1 MTSILVVCT
10 GNVCRSPIAEG
21 LLRNALERRFG
32 PRAPSVSSAGTQGWD
47 GSPAM
52 PESIEAARE
61 REIDI
66 SGHLGR
72 RLSVRMVLDADLI
85 LAMAAEHRTQ
95 ILGASPKLESKTF
108 TLKELVRLLA
118 ALEAPDPEAGPDAL
132 IGRVAAAEALRRSG
146 FVGNPHDDDV
156 ADPLGMPLESFR
168 AIAWELDEWIAKL
181 VDGLFGRPIASTD
194 IFGEREATS

>member
-1 MTSILVVCT
+1 MVSILVVCT

-32 PRAPSVSSAGTQGWD
+32 SGAPGVSSAGTQGWD

-66 SGHLGR
+66 SGHVAR

-95 ILGASPKLESKTF
+95 IIGASPKLEPKTF

-118 ALEAPDPEAGPDAL
+118 ALEAPDAGAGPEAFL
-132 IGRVAAAEALRRSG
+132 ERVEAAATLRRSG
-146 FVGNPHDDDV
+146 FEGSPHDDDI

>member
-32 PRAPSVSSAGTQGWD
+32 LRAPLVSSAGTQGWE

-66 SGHLGR
+66 SEHVAR

-85 LAMAAEHRTQ
+85 LAMAAEHREQ
-95 ILGASPKLESKTF
+95 IIGASPKLEPKTF

-118 ALEAPDPEAGPDAL
+118 ALDDADPQDEPTAL
-132 IGRVAAAEALRRSG
+132 VGRVAAAEALRRSG
-146 FVGNPHDDDV
+146 FTGNPHDEDI

-168 AIAWELDEWIAKL
+168 AIAWELDEWLAKL
-181 VDGLFGRPIASTD
+181 VDGLFGRPVAWRD
-194 IFGEREATS
+194 IFGERKATP

>member
-1 MTSILVVCT
+1 MASILVVCT

-32 PRAPSVSSAGTQGWD
+32 PRAPLVSSAGTQGWE

-66 SGHLGR
+66 SGHVAR

-85 LAMAAEHRTQ
+85 LAMADEHREV
-95 ILGASPKLESKTF
+95 IVGASPRLGPKTF
-108 TLKELVRLLA
+108 TLKELVRLLG
-118 ALEAPDPEAGPDAL
+118 ALEGPDPQDDPDGLA
-132 IGRVAAAEALRRSG
+132 GRVAAAETLRRSG
-146 FVGNPHDDDV
+146 FEGNPHDEDV

-168 AIAWELDEWIAKL
+168 AIAWELDEWISKL
-181 VDGLFGRPIASTD
+181 VDGLFGRPVASTD
-194 IFGEREATS
+194 IFGERKAAP